1 MAKQG
6 SLQFE
11 PELREQLRR
20 KANIAAGHLGGIAK
34 MLADDKYCIDI
45 LKQIA
50 AVQGTLTAMARDLAH
65 SHIVHCVQSSI
76 AEGEGVS
83 AVEELLRT
91 LKYLQRA

>member
-1 MAKQG
+1 VAKQG

-11 PELREQLRR
+11 PELREQLQR

>member
-76 AEGEGVS
+76 AEGEGVR